1 VTQAPGEPTPL
12 GRIHTQQVAVQ
23 LPTLKPWVTYALMAF
38 IGLVF
43 IAYLIQRYALGQ
55 EGLFLALHRNNAEIL
70 KGQVWRFLTPA
81 FIHASFLPIA
91 FNLYVLYVF
100 GKGLE
105 RFYGHLRLIALFVLA
120 VLAGNITAFIA
131 TDFTSAGAGSGL
143 MGLLAAQTLFIDQNR
158 FLFGARSRSLVNTAI
173 IFIIINLLLG
183 LMPGMDN
190 MGNLGG
196 MVGGTVFAWLAGP
209 KFSLRPA
216 EPAFQIIDKTSPRR
230 VLIVTAA
237 MTALLALLAAIKFLT
252 VA

>member
-1 VTQAPGEPTPL
+1 MTEAPGEPTPL
-12 GRIHTQQVAVQ
+12 GRIKTDQVAVQ
-23 LPTLKPWVTYALMAF
+23 LPTLKPWVTYVLMVL

-43 IAYLIQRYALGQ
+43 FAHIIQRYALGH
-55 EGLFLALHRNNAEIL
+55 EWMFLTLQRSNAEIL
-70 KGQVWRFLTPA
+70 KGQIWRLLTPA
-81 FIHASFLPIA
+81 FIHVSFLPIA

-105 RFYGHLRLIALFVLA
+105 RFYGHLRLTALFVLS

-131 TDFTSAGAGSGL
+131 TDLSSAGAGSGL

-158 FLFGARSRSLVNTAI
+158 FLFGSRSRSLVNTAI
-173 IFIIINLLLG
+173 IFIIVNLLLG

-209 KFSLRPA
+209 KLSVRPA
-216 EPAFQIIDKTSPRR
+216 VPAFQIVDKTSPRR
-230 VLIVTAA
+230 IIIVAVA
-237 MTALLALLAAIKFLT
+237 MTALLTLLVAIKFLT
-252 VA
+252 AT